1 MSSTRHDAVTVKVP
15 THQGMHALG
24 RRLTTLLEAGDLVV
38 LDGELGA
45 GKTTLTQGIGEGLAV
60 RGPVTSPTF
69 VLARTHPS
77 LAGGPALIH
86 VDAYRLSGWDEME
99 DLDLVSE
106 MSAAVTVVEWGG
118 GVAPGLATAWLW
130 VLIDRPTATSD
141 DEDVRTVT
149 IGAQGAR
156 WVGVDLGQLAD
167 EEPNDR

>member
-1 MSSTRHDAVTVKVP
+1 MNSTRHDAITVTVP
-15 THQGMHALG
+15 TQQRMHALG
-24 RRLTTLLEAGDLVV
+24 LRLTNLLEAGDLVV

-45 GKTTLTQGIGEGLAV
+45 GKTTLTQGIGEGLGV

-86 VDAYRLSGWDEME
+86 VDAYRLSGWDEVE

-106 MSAAVTVVEWGG
+106 MSTAVTVVEWGG
-118 GVAPGLATAWLW
+118 GVATGLATAWLW
-130 VLIDRPTATSD
+130 VLIDRPTVTND
-141 DEDVRTVT
+141 DVDMRTVT

-156 WVGVDLGQLAD
+156 WADVDLGQLRD
-167 EEPNDR
+167 EEPGDR

>member
-1 MSSTRHDAVTVKVP
+1 
-15 THQGMHALG
+15 
-24 RRLTTLLEAGDLVV
+24 
-38 LDGELGA
+38 
-45 GKTTLTQGIGEGLAV
+45 
-60 RGPVTSPTF
+60 
-69 VLARTHPS
+69 
-77 LAGGPALIH
+77 
-86 VDAYRLSGWDEME
+86 ME